1 MPHTKNALIRY
12 QALDNCFSN
21 TARKFYIA
29 DLLNYCN
36 SALIAYDSSSDGIR
50 KRQLFEDIKFM
61 ESVQGWN
68 IPLERF
74 RDGKKVFYRYASPE
88 FSIKN
93 EPINAVEAVQVKA
106 ALLVFQRIKGMPQF
120 KWMQTLVLKLEKD
133 FQLKS
138 TKRKCIAFD
147 SNDYLKGV
155 EYIGA
160 LFHAILYKRV
170 LKIQYQSFG
179 SAEVKNWTL
188 HPHYL
193 KQFNN
198 RWFLLGKNPDFET
211 VSNLAL
217 DRIVSFKEVD
227 LPFVDTDID
236 FEMYFEDILGVTV
249 PLEAELTKITLR
261 ASPRLAPYIQTKPI
275 HGSQKQVSEGA
286 EGCVFSIEVL
296 PNYELEKHLLSF
308 GEALEVLEPLFFRE
322 QLRKKIATL
331 ARMYSNNSIT

>member
-12 QALDNCFSN
+12 QTLDNCFSN
-21 TARKFYIA
+21 TGRKFYIT
-29 DLLNYCN
+29 DLLNDCN
-36 SALIAYDSSSDGIR
+36 AALLAYDSSSDGIR

-74 RDGKKVFYRYASPE
+74 RDGKKVFYRYADPK

-93 EPINAVEAVQVKA
+93 EPINVVEAEQVKA
-106 ALLVFQRIKGMPQF
+106 ALLVFQRIKEIPEF
-120 KWMQTLVLKLEKD
+120 KWMQALVL
-133 FQLKS
+133 QLDLDLQSKPAE
-138 TKRKCIAFD
+138 RKCISFET
-147 SNDYLKGV
+147 NRYLKGV
-155 EYIGA
+155 EYLEA
-160 LFHAILYKRV
+160 LFHAILFKRV
-170 LKIQYQSFG
+170 LKIQYQPFG
-179 SAEVKNWTL
+179 SAEEKNWTL

-198 RWFLLGKNPDFET
+198 RWFLFGKNPDFET

-217 DRIVSFKEVD
+217 DRIVSFVEVD

-249 PLEAELTKITLR
+249 PAEAELTKIILH
-261 ASPRLAPYIQTKPI
+261 AEPSLAPYIQTKPI
-275 HGSQKQVSEGA
+275 HGSQKQLSKGA

-322 QLRKKIATL
+322 QLRKKISTL
-331 ARMYSNNSIT
+331 ARMYSSSPTA